1 MSRPL
6 RIELA
11 GGLYHVTSRG
21 DRREAI
27 YRDDQDRM
35 EWLAVLGDVCSRFN
49 WRCHAYCEM
58 TNHYHFVVET
68 PDANLSKGMRQLNGV
83 YTQRVNRRHGL
94 VGHLF
99 QGRFKAI
106 LVERDAYLLE
116 LARYVVLN
124 PVRAAMVAEATAWP
138 WSSYRAMVGQAPAP
152 TWLETDWLLGQF
164 GRERSRARDGYAAFI
179 RQGVGQPSVWQGL
192 RHQVFLGSEAFAQRH
207 CVASRPPESLRE
219 VPRAQR
225 RPLAKPLADFA
236 RRYPERRE
244 AMARAFHSGVYSMQE
259 IADYFGVHYSTV
271 SRAVR
276 RLEAGNGPAARLL
289 SSRRMLDCKT

>member
-6 RIELA
+6 RIELS

-21 DRREAI
+21 DRRESI

-35 EWLAVLGDVCSRFN
+35 VWLTVLGEVCSRFN

-58 TNHYHFVVET
+58 TNHYHFVIET

-83 YTQRVNRRHGL
+83 YTQKTNRHHGL

-106 LVERDAYLLE
+106 VVERDAYLLE

-124 PVRAAMVAEATAWP
+124 PVRAGMVQQAGDWL
-138 WSSYRAMVGQAPAP
+138 WSSYRAMVGQAHAPA
-152 TWLETDWLLGQF
+152 WLETDWLLGQF
-164 GRERSRARDGYAAFI
+164 GHERSCAQAGYAAF
-179 RQGVGQPSVWQGL
+179 VGEGIGRPSVWEAL
-192 RHQVFLGSEAFAQRH
+192 RHQVFLGSEAFVERHRVPSQRSER
-207 CVASRPPESLRE
+207 ARE

-225 RPLAKPLADFA
+225 RALAKPLADYA
-236 RRYPERRE
+236 RRHPARRE
-244 AMARAFHSGVYSMQE
+244 AMARAFQSGVYTMQE

-276 RLEAGNGPAARLL
+276 Q
-289 SSRRMLDCKT
+289 LDRGTVSVPGLRAKPKNA

>member
-11 GGLYHVTSRG
+11 SALYHVTSRG

-27 YRDDQDRM
+27 YRDEQDRAA
-35 EWLAVLGDVCSRFN
+35 WLIVLGEVCARLN

-68 PDANLSKGMRQLNGV
+68 ADANLSKGMRQLNGV
-83 YTQRVNRRHGL
+83 YTQATNRRHGL

-116 LARYVVLN
+116 LSRYVVLN
-124 PVRAAMVAEATAWP
+124 PVRATMVRAPEDWP
-138 WSSYRAMVGQAPAP
+138 WSSYRAMLGQASTPV
-152 TWLETDWLLGQF
+152 WLETDWLLGQF
-164 GRERSRARDGYAAFI
+164 GQERSAAQDGYAAFV
-179 RQGVGQPSVWQGL
+179 RQGIGQRGIWDGL
-192 RHQVFLGSEAFAQRH
+192 RHQMFLGSEAFVERH
-207 CVASRPPESLRE
+207 RASGKSPQQLRE

-225 RPLAKPLADFA
+225 RPFAASLADFSQ
-236 RRYPERRE
+236 RYPARRE
-244 AMARAFHSGVYSMQE
+244 AMARAFQTGVYSMQE

-276 RLEAGNGPAARLL
+276 RLECGDRCL
-289 SSRRMLDCKT
+289 SA

>member
-27 YRDDQDRM
+27 YGDDQDRRD
-35 EWLAVLGDVCSRFN
+35 WLAVLGAVCSRFN

-83 YTQRVNRRHGL
+83 YTQTCNRRHGL

-116 LARYVVLN
+116 VARYVVLN
-124 PVRAAMVAEATAWP
+124 PVRAAIVAQAGEWP
-138 WSSYRAMVGQAPAP
+138 WSSYRAMLGQELTPA
-152 TWLETDWLLGQF
+152 WLETDWVLGQF
-164 GRERSRARDGYAAFI
+164 GQERSRAQADYAAFV
-179 RQGVGQPSVWQGL
+179 RQGIGQPSVWEGL
-192 RHQVFLGSEAFAQRH
+192 RHQVFLGSEAFVQRH
-207 CVASRPPESLRE
+207 CLPSKPPERLRE

-225 RPLAKPLADFA
+225 RPLAPPLAHFA
-236 RRYPERRE
+236 HCYPDRRE
-244 AMARAFHSGVYSMQE
+244 AMARAFQTGVYSMQE
-259 IADYFGVHYSTV
+259 IADHFGVHYSTV

-276 RLEAGNGPAARLL
+276 LLETGNAPAVGLPRGPRNA
-289 SSRRMLDCKT
+289 